1 MNLSSLAQLA
11 AHSGGILYLM
21 PLLLLVVLTVGIE
34 RFLLLNRIARE
45 GRRVSHEVAEMGELD
60 LKRITGLAQGAGFP
74 FRALLE
80 VPARFP
86 RVRDSARLSELLQ
99 EAVMRQVPSLDK
111 RLWLLDTI
119 VTLAPLLGL
128 LGTIIGMFH
137 AFQFLDNAAGNPT
150 AITGSVGEALI
161 ATAAGLV
168 IAMIGLVAFN
178 GLHNRMR
185 FLVHQMET
193 LRTMLVNR
201 LEGLEHQHALVANQA
216 QPLLYSPES

>member
-21 PLLLLVVLTVGIE
+21 PVLLLIVLTVGIE

-45 GRRVSHEVAEMGELD
+45 GRRVNREVADMGHLD
-60 LKRITGLAQGAGFP
+60 LKRITGLAQGTGFP
-74 FRALLE
+74 FHALLE
-80 VPARFP
+80 VPSRFP
-86 RVRDSARLSELLQ
+86 RVQDSARLSELLQ
-99 EAVMRQVPSLDK
+99 EAVMRQVPGLDK
-111 RLWLLDTI
+111 RLWLLDTA

-150 AITGSVGEALI
+150 AITGSVGEALV

-168 IAMIGLVAFN
+168 IAVIGLVAFN

-201 LEGLEHQHALVANQA
+201 LEGLEHQHALAASQT